1 MSTPKI
7 VFVDGPNGSG
17 KDYFIDNLIN
27 HYKKNNPHKNVE
39 TIHLSEY
46 TRSVRDLTGSR
57 FSDKT
62 NTMVFLRHINALVD
76 LKKLADDPRV
86 HLVVVNRSFSSFL
99 CYNVP
104 VVKQDQEEDTGM
116 LSFVRKFFLHEA
128 DCSNPE
134 YDTNEPS
141 PQEKER
147 QEFLTTYMNVFKSVL
162 CDVKTCY
169 VSLVAPGYSV
179 VFRIAAIGFMQEE
192 LTNKRQHS
200 SVFFLIL
207 FNNRNIVAQETRET
221 PINNNQMNTRIVG
234 KFLQIN
240 KCVDVTKENHSVGF
254 VTETT
259 TSEIPD

>member
-17 KDYFIDNLIN
+17 KDYFINNLIN

-104 VVKQDQEEDTGM
+104 IVKQDQEEDTGM

-169 VSLVAPGYSV
+169 VSLGAPGYSLEDQAE
-179 VFRIAAIGFMQEE
+179 RIQKRVLDRDQNSNSAVTTKKLQEVIQTYNSLE
-192 LTNKRQHS
+192 EDYLHMY
-200 SVFFLIL
+200 SV
-207 FNNRNIVAQETRET
+207 
-221 PINNNQMNTRIVG
+221 
-234 KFLQIN
+234 
-240 KCVDVTKENHSVGF
+240 
-254 VTETT
+254 TT
-259 TSEIPD
+259 TKTFSGEYEAFYKDYLQWCNYP